1 MPDTATVQ
9 APPLQPTV
17 GVGVVVVRGDQV
29 LLIKRGKAPRMGEW
43 SIPGGT
49 QELGETVRETAVRE
63 VREETGVEIEGL
75 RLLDVVDAFG
85 RHPDGSLRTQWT
97 LVDFAAT
104 WVSGEAVAGG
114 DAAEA
119 RWVEAAA
126 IERYGLWSETVRII
140 RAALAGD

>member
-1 MPDTATVQ
+1 MPDTAPIQT
-9 APPLQPTV
+9 APLQPTV
-17 GVGVVVVRGDQV
+17 GVGVVVVRGDHV
-29 LLIKRGKAPRMGEW
+29 LLIKRGKAPRLGEW

-63 VREETGVEIEGL
+63 VREETGVEIAGL

-104 WVSGEAVAGG
+104 WVSGEAAAGG

-119 RWVEAAA
+119 RWVAAA
-126 IERYGLWSETVRII
+126 DIEDYGLWSETVRII
-140 RAALAGD
+140 RAALADN